1 MLLRTLLGAIF
12 GAIIQR
18 MMRMVVDTN
27 VFVAALRSADGA
39 AREVLRRWLSG
50 RYDVCMSLPLFAEY
64 RDLLG
69 QHALFATSPLDQEER
84 QALFHALM
92 AASRLVDV
100 YFLWRPN
107 LPDEADNHVL
117 ELAVAASAHAIVT
130 HNTSDFRRAELRFPN
145 LAVLTPAELLSE
157 D

>member
-1 MLLRTLLGAIF
+1 
-12 GAIIQR
+12 
-18 MMRMVVDTN
+18 MRRVVVDTN
-27 VFVAALRSADGA
+27 VFVSALRSADGS
-39 AREVLRRWLSG
+39 AREVLRRWLTG
-50 RYDVCMSLPLFAEY
+50 NYDVCRSLPLFAEY

-69 QHALFATSPLDQEER
+69 RQALFATSPLDAQER

-92 AASRLVDV
+92 ATCRLVDV

-117 ELAVAASAHAIVT
+117 ELAVAASAEAIVT
-130 HNTSDFRRAELRFPN
+130 HNTRDFRRAELRFPH
-145 LAVLTPAELLSE
+145 LAVLTPAEFLRE

>member
-1 MLLRTLLGAIF
+1 
-12 GAIIQR
+12 
-18 MMRMVVDTN
+18 MRRLVVDTN

-39 AREVLRRWLSG
+39 AREVLRRWLAG
-50 RYDVCMSLPLFAEY
+50 HYDVCMSLPLFAEY

-69 QHALFATSPLDQEER
+69 RHALFATSPLDLQERE
-84 QALFHALM
+84 ALFHALM

-117 ELAVAASAHAIVT
+117 ELAVAASAQAIVT
-130 HNTSDFRRAELRFPN
+130 HNTRDFRRAELRFPN
-145 LAVLTPAELLSE
+145 LTVRTPAELLME

>member
-1 MLLRTLLGAIF
+1 MKRV
-12 GAIIQR
+12 
-18 MMRMVVDTN
+18 VVDTN

-39 AREVLRRWLSG
+39 AREVLRRWLG
-50 RYDVCMSLPLFAEY
+50 GQYDVCMSLPLFAEY

-69 QHALFATSPLDQEER
+69 RHALFAASPLDHEER
-84 QALFHALM
+84 QSLFHALM

-107 LPDEADNHVL
+107 LPDEADNHVM
-117 ELAVAASAHAIVT
+117 ELAVAASAQAIVT
-130 HNTSDFRRAELRFPN
+130 HNTRDFHRAELRFPN
-145 LAVLTPAELLSE
+145 LAVLTPAQLLKE